1 MSTGPEISLAYG
13 TQDSRSFRSGVSTG
27 EALHEFSV
35 LSDTIIACMVNN
47 DLVSL
52 TYPLEIDAT
61 LAPVQLASPEGAR
74 VYRRS
79 LCYLLA
85 MAVQQVFPEHGLS
98 ISHSLGEAYY
108 YEFSDGASVR
118 ENDIRQISDRM
129 RELVAAKLPIH
140 HKVMA
145 YEQAREHFRKAGM
158 TETSQL
164 LEHHNAAKIA
174 VYQCGRY
181 CDLSHGPVAPSTE
194 FLGVFEL
201 MSYGPGFLLR
211 FPNETHPAV
220 TAPFEDNPLLFKV
233 YQEHKDWGKILGVH
247 SAGRLNAK
255 VREGGIG
262 EFIRVAE
269 ALHNKRIDAIAEG
282 IASAPA
288 QPRIVLIA
296 GPSSSGKT
304 TFTKRL
310 AIQLRVYGLEPIIAA
325 IDDFFV
331 PRELTPLDEHG
342 NYNFEDLGAVD
353 LELLNKTLLDLIEA
367 RPVQLPSFE
376 FKTGTRKMRSPGP
389 APSPNAVI
397 LMEGIHAL
405 NPALIPDVPQT
416 TCYRVYVSA
425 LTQLNLDDHNR
436 IPTTDNRLIRRMVRD
451 AKYRG
456 ADALTTLRMWPQ
468 VRSGENRNI
477 FPFQKDADVAFNSAL
492 DYELGVMASEALQLL
507 RAVKPSNEV
516 YHEATRLMSFLE
528 NFSNIPVKYVPHTSI
543 LREFIGDSAFKY

>member
-1 MSTGPEISLAYG
+1 MSTATEITLACG
-13 TQDSRSFRSGVSTG
+13 QAESRVFASGIRTG
-27 EALHEFSV
+27 EALHEFSA
-35 LSDTIIACMVNN
+35 LNETIIACLVNN

-61 LAPVQLASPEGAR
+61 LVPVKLASPQGAR

-85 MAVQQVFPEHGLS
+85 MAVQQLFPERGLS

-108 YEFSDGASVR
+108 YEFSDGAPVL
-118 ENDIRQISDRM
+118 EKDILQISSRM
-129 RELVAAKLPIH
+129 RELVAARHPIH

-174 VYQCGRY
+174 VYQCDRY

-194 FLGVFEL
+194 LLGVFEL

-211 FPNETHPAV
+211 FPSETHPTL
-220 TAPFEDNPLLFKV
+220 TAPFQDNPLLFTV
-233 YQEHKDWGKILGVH
+233 YQEHKNWGKILGVH
-247 SAGRLNAK
+247 SAGRLNAR
-255 VREGGIG
+255 VREGSID

-310 AIQLRVYGLEPIIAA
+310 SIQLRVYGLEPIIAA

-353 LELLNKTLLDLIEA
+353 VKLLNKTMLDLVEA
-367 RPVQLPSFE
+367 RPVELPSFD
-376 FKTGTRKMRSPGP
+376 FKTGTRKMRAPGP
-389 APSPNAVI
+389 PPSPNAVI

-405 NPALIPDVPQT
+405 NPALLPNVPQT

-507 RAVKPSNEV
+507 RAVKPSHEV

>member
-1 MSTGPEISLAYG
+1 MSTSTQIFLTCGTPESH
-13 TQDSRSFRSGVSTG
+13 SFSAGIPVG
-27 EALHEFSV
+27 EALRQFSA
-35 LSDTIIACMVNN
+35 LNDAIIACLVNN
-47 DLVSL
+47 ELVSL
-52 TYPLEIDAT
+52 TYPLETDAT
-61 LAPVQLASPEGAR
+61 LVPVKLASPEGAR

-85 MAVQQVFPEHGLS
+85 MAVQQVFPARGLS

-108 YEFSDGASVR
+108 YEFADNAPVH
-118 ENDIRQISDRM
+118 ENDLNQISNRM
-129 RELVAAKLPIH
+129 QELVAARRPIH
-140 HKVMA
+140 HRVMA
-145 YEQAREHFRKAGM
+145 YEQAREHFREAGM
-158 TETSQL
+158 SETSQL
-164 LEHHNAAKIA
+164 LEHHNVAKIA
-174 VYQCGRY
+174 VYQCGQY

-194 FLGVFEL
+194 LLGVFEL
-201 MSYGPGFLLR
+201 MRYGPGFLLM
-211 FPNETHPAV
+211 FPSETDPAC
-220 TAPFEDNPLLFKV
+220 TAPFEDNPLLFSV
-233 YQEHKDWGKILGVH
+233 YQEHKNWGKILGVH
-247 SAGRLNAK
+247 SAGRLNAR
-255 VREGGIG
+255 VREGTIR

-282 IASAPA
+282 IAADPS

-310 AIQLRVYGLEPIIAA
+310 AIQLQVYGLEPIIAA

-353 LELLNKTLLDLIEA
+353 VALLNKTLLDLIEA
-367 RPVQLPSFE
+367 SPVELPSFD

-389 APSPNAVI
+389 APGPNAVI
-397 LMEGIHAL
+397 LMEGMHAL

-416 TCYRVYVSA
+416 RCYRVYVSA

-451 AKYRG
+451 AKYRN

-477 FPFQKDADVAFNSAL
+477 FPYQKDADVAFNSAL
-492 DYELGVMASEALQLL
+492 DYELGVMAGEALQLL
-507 RAVKPSNEV
+507 RSVKPSNEV
-516 YHEATRLMSFLE
+516 YHEAIRLISFLD
-528 NFSNIPVKYVPHTSI
+528 NFSTIPAKFVPHTSI

>member
-1 MSTGPEISLAYG
+1 MSTGAKITL
-13 TQDSRSFRSGVSTG
+13 TCCTKDSRSFGSGITTG
-27 EALHEFSV
+27 EALQEFSA
-35 LSDTIIACMVNN
+35 LSEMIVACLVNN

-52 TYPLEIDAT
+52 TYPLEVDAT
-61 LAPVQLASPEGAR
+61 LIPVNLASPEGAR

-85 MAVQQVFPEHGLS
+85 MAVQQIFPQRGLS

-108 YEFSDGASVR
+108 YEFSDGAPAH
-118 ENDIRQISDRM
+118 ENDLQMISQRM
-129 RELVAAKLPIH
+129 RDLVTEKLPIH
-140 HKVMA
+140 HRVMA
-145 YEQAREHFRKAGM
+145 YEHAREQFLQAGM

-164 LEHHNAAKIA
+164 LEHHNSAKIA
-174 VYQCGRY
+174 VYQCGQY

-194 FLGVFEL
+194 LLGVFEL

-211 FPNETHPAV
+211 FPNETNPER
-220 TAPFEDNPLLFKV
+220 TAPFEDNPLLFAV
-233 YQEHKDWGKILGVH
+233 YQEHKNWGKILGVH
-247 SAGRLNAK
+247 SAGRLNAR
-255 VREGGIG
+255 VREGSIG

-282 IASAPA
+282 IATAPA
-288 QPRIVLIA
+288 KPRIVLIA

-331 PRELTPLDEHG
+331 PRELTPLDENG

-353 LELLNKTLLDLIEA
+353 VELLNATLLDLIQA
-367 RPVQLPSFE
+367 RPVQLPSFD
-376 FKTGTRKMRSPGP
+376 FKTGARRMRGPGP
-389 APSPNAVI
+389 AASSNAVI

-405 NPALIPDVPQT
+405 NPALIPNVPAA

-468 VRSGENRNI
+468 VRAGENRNI

-528 NFSNIPVKYVPHTSI
+528 NFSNIPVKHVPQASI
-543 LREFIGDSAFKY
+543 LREFVGDSTFKY